1 MTAATRRL
9 RLGVLTA
16 VVSSVVTLLTI
27 AGPGA
32 RAQDTRLEAV
42 ERALEEDRA
51 KADALARQAQ
61 ALKDEIKV
69 LRRDM
74 VAAAQTAQDLEEA
87 LSATEQAVAELEAE
101 RIEKV
106 AALQN
111 QRARLA
117 RTLGALQRIAV
128 RPPEMALAAPG
139 SPVDTMRSARLLSVA
154 VPIIERRGRLLRAE
168 LATLD
173 RIHRDIALKQA
184 SLAKQTE
191 GLEAERKRLARL
203 IERKRGLED
212 VTSAE
217 QQAAR
222 ARVRKLANEAK
233 DLRDFVAKLEREA
246 RKRAEQEARQAA
258 ERQSAERQAAERQA
272 RAAAEREASE
282 AAGTETEQRPQDRQ
296 QALLGPPV
304 GRGPLDRPGDVR
316 VFPETPG
323 TAALMM
329 PARGR
334 VVATFGERESGAA
347 TSKGISI
354 LTRGAA
360 QVVAPYDGRVR
371 YAGQFRLYGQI
382 LIIEHGEQYHTVL
395 AGLDRIDAVVG
406 QWVLAGEPVGI
417 MGRSGGDDPV
427 LYLELRRSGQPIN
440 PLPWLATTN
449 DKVQG

>member
-1 MTAATRRL
+1 MAGPFKVAW
-9 RLGVLTA
+9 LGGLTA
-16 VVSSVVTLLTI
+16 VMISIGLPLAT
-27 AGPGA
+27 AGSNA
-32 RAQDTRLEAV
+32 HAQESRLKEV

-51 KADALARQAQ
+51 KAVELARQAQ
-61 ALKDEIKV
+61 ALKDEIRV

-87 LSATEQAVAELEAE
+87 LSATEQALAELEAE

-106 AALQN
+106 AALQD

-117 RTLGALQRIAV
+117 QTLGALQRIAV
-128 RPPEMALAAPG
+128 RPPEVALAVPG
-139 SPVDTMRSARLLSVA
+139 SPVDTIRSARLLSVA

-168 LATLD
+168 LMTLD
-173 RIHRDIALKQA
+173 KIRQEITLKQV
-184 SLAKQTE
+184 SLAEQNQ

-217 QQAAR
+217 QRAAR

-246 RKRAEQEARQAA
+246 RARAEQEARQAA
-258 ERQSAERQAAERQA
+258 ERQAREAAERAA
-272 RAAAEREASE
+272 REAREAS
-282 AAGTETEQRPQDRQ
+282 TEDTERRPQDRQ
-296 QALLGPPV
+296 EALLAPQSPSV
-304 GRGPLDRPGDVR
+304 PLERPGEVR
-316 VFPETPG
+316 GFPESPG

-334 VVATFGERESGAA
+334 VIATFGERESGTA

-354 LTRGAA
+354 LTRAAA

-371 YAGQFRLYGQI
+371 YAGRFRLYGQI
-382 LIIEHGEQYHTVL
+382 LIIEHGERYHTVL
-395 AGLDRIDAVVG
+395 AGLDRIDVIAG

-417 MGRSGGDDPV
+417 MNRSGSDDPV

>member
-1 MTAATRRL
+1 MTSTRQKAW
-9 RLGVLTA
+9 LGVLAAA
-16 VVSSVVTLLTI
+16 VASGATLL
-27 AGPGA
+27 ALGGNGA
-32 RAQDTRLEAV
+32 RAQETRLEAV

-51 KADALARQAQ
+51 KADALARQAE
-61 ALKDEIKV
+61 ALKSEIRV
-69 LRRDM
+69 LRRDL

-87 LSATEQAVAELEAE
+87 LSATEQALAELEAE
-101 RIEKV
+101 RIQKV
-106 AALQN
+106 AALQD
-111 QRARLA
+111 QRAHLA

-128 RPPEMALAAPG
+128 RPPEVALAAPG

-168 LATLD
+168 LVTVD
-173 RIHRDIALKQA
+173 EIRRDITLKQA
-184 SLAKQTE
+184 RLAEQTE
-191 GLEAERKRLARL
+191 GLEAERQRLARL

-217 QQAAR
+217 HRAAR

-246 RKRAEQEARQAA
+246 RERAEQEARQAA
-258 ERQSAERQAAERQA
+258 KRQAAARQA
-272 RAAAEREASE
+272 RAAAERAAREAGE
-282 AAGTETEQRPQDRQ
+282 ETEPSPQESQ
-296 QALLGPPV
+296 QALLGSPV
-304 GRGPLDRPGDVR
+304 ARDPLQRPGDVR
-316 VFPETPG
+316 VFPEAPG
-323 TAALMM
+323 AAALMM

-334 VVATFGERESGAA
+334 VIATFGERESGAA

-354 LTRGAA
+354 LTRTAA

-371 YAGQFRLYGQI
+371 YAGEFRLYGQI
-382 LIIEHGEQYHTVL
+382 LIIEHGERYHTVL
-395 AGLDRIDAVVG
+395 AGLNRIDAVVG
-406 QWVLAGEPVGI
+406 QWVLAGEPVGV
-417 MGRSGGDDPV
+417 MGHSGSDDPV